1 MQLIDYDI
9 DPEQGFLPNPDPLTT
24 LPSTFAA
31 WDKLSIQLPALLMTG
46 QLRTAVAQ
54 LPILDTDQ
62 LTTNHQLE
70 RAMMI
75 LSALGGAYVWGGAE
89 PALRL
94 PPGLAVPWW
103 RIAQRLDRPPIT
115 AHASLV
121 LHNWQRLDADRP
133 ITPDNLAINQPFLGG
148 LDENWFFL
156 LTVAIEAAGAPAIPA
171 LLDVQEAV
179 TAVCPTTV
187 TGKLQQIDTILAKIN
202 TLLARMPEQCD
213 PYIFFHRVRPFVA
226 SWPEP
231 GVVYEGIS
239 EEPML
244 FAGGSAAQSSLLQA
258 IDAGLGVVHEDE
270 RTRPFLHEMRR
281 YMPPKHRQFVE
292 DLAQHSSLRPFILA
306 HQQNHPT
313 LAKSYNACLQK
324 LADFRKL
331 HLEISVRYILH
342 QAPDQEAAKGTG
354 GTSFVPFLSQARKE
368 TREAVIS
375 EW

>member
-1 MQLIDYDI
+1 MNLHNYAI
-9 DPEQGFLPNPDPLTT
+9 DPERGFLPNPDPLTE
-24 LPSTFAA
+24 LSPAFAS
-31 WDKLSIQLPALLMTG
+31 WDELSAQLPALLMTG
-46 QLRTAVAQ
+46 RLRTAVSQ
-54 LPILDTDQ
+54 LPILDSDQ

-75 LSALGGAYVWGGAE
+75 LSAVGGAYVWGSAE
-89 PALRL
+89 PALHL

-103 RIAQRLDRPPIT
+103 QVAGRLDRPPIT

-121 LHNWQRLDADRP
+121 LHNWRRLDEKRP
-133 ITPDNLAINQPFLGG
+133 ISPDNLALNQPFLGG
-148 LDENWFFL
+148 LDESWFFL

-171 LLDVQEAV
+171 LLAVQEAV
-179 TAVCPTTV
+179 TAVDPTT
-187 TGKLQQIDTILAKIN
+187 TIENLQQIATVLEEIN
-202 TLLARMPEQCD
+202 VLLARMPEQCD

-239 EEPML
+239 DQPIC

-270 RTRPFLHEMRR
+270 KTRPFLLEMRR
-281 YMPPKHRQFVE
+281 YMPPKHRQFVA
-292 DLAQHSSLRPFILA
+292 DLGHRSSLRPFIQA
-306 HQQNHPT
+306 HQQSHPT
-313 LAKSYNACLQK
+313 LPDTYNLCLQK
-324 LADFRKL
+324 LDDFRKL
-331 HLEISVRYILH
+331 HLEFSVRYILH

-368 TREAVIS
+368 TREAVIGS
-375 EW
+375 